1 MADVKPIKSNA
12 DYDRALS
19 EIEALWGAPI
29 GSPRGD
35 KLDVLAT
42 LVEAYEAKH
51 FPIDLP
57 DPISAIEFRMEQ
69 QGLTR
74 KDLEGIIG
82 SRGRIAEVLDR
93 KRGLSIAMIRRL
105 NAELNIPAEILI
117 KPTRNK
123 VA

>member
-1 MADVKPIKSNA
+1 MADVKPIKTNS
-12 DYDRALS
+12 DYERALE
-19 EIEALWGAPI
+19 EIEALWGAPD

-42 LVEAYEAKH
+42 LVDAYEAKH

-69 QGLTR
+69 LGLTR

-82 SRGRIAEVLDR
+82 SRNRIAEVLSG
-93 KRGLSIAMIRRL
+93 KRNLSIAMIRRL
-105 NAELNIPAEILI
+105 NEALKIPVEILI
-117 KPTRNK
+117 APTRK
-123 VA
+123 KAA

>member
-12 DYDRALS
+12 DYERALS
-19 EIEALWGAPI
+19 EIESLWGAPV

-51 FPIDLP
+51 FPIDTT
-57 DPISAIEFRMEQ
+57 DPVSAIEFRMEQ

-74 KDLEGIIG
+74 KDLEDIIG
-82 SRGRIAEVLDR
+82 NRGRIAEILNG
-93 KRGLSIAMIRRL
+93 KRELSLAMIRRL
-105 NAELNIPAEILI
+105 NRALNIPADILI
-117 KPTRNK
+117 RPSRRS
-123 VA
+123 AA